1 LLLERSGPDATL
13 YTRTGGAMT
22 VDLDSIRNAA
32 LSGRLLDA
40 RNTALSTRLFDAAL
54 PGLPR

>member
-1 LLLERSGPDATL
+1 
-13 YTRTGGAMT
+13 MT
-22 VDLDSIRNAA
+22 VDHGPIRSTA

-40 RNTALSTRLFDAAL
+40 RNTALSARLFDAAL